1 MGIWDTLKLDPD
13 RHRMVALVGGGG
25 KSSTMYA
32 LARQAAD
39 SGKTVV
45 VTTTTHI
52 LPHPKLPLTGDPAA
66 LPHLLAKHRVVTLGR
81 YDARGKL
88 TGAGDP
94 ADHLAVADVV
104 LIEADGAK
112 LRPLKAP
119 ADHEPVIPP
128 QTHAVIGAAG
138 LDCVGKPIG
147 KICHRPE
154 RVAALLGTGQDH
166 ILTPADVA
174 VVLAS
179 PQGGRKGVSP
189 AMAYRCL
196 LNKADDDARR
206 AMGQEIQ
213 ALLAQQGIFS
223 AITYYTEEER
233 GGLCLF

>member
-39 SGKTVV
+39 GGKTVV

-52 LPHPKLPLTGDPAA
+52 LPHPKLPLTSDPAA

-94 ADHLAVADVV
+94 ADDLAAADVV

-138 LDCVGKPIG
+138 LDCVGKPCWEQARTIS
-147 KICHRPE
+147 
-154 RVAALLGTGQDH
+154 
-166 ILTPADVA
+166 
-174 VVLAS
+174 S
-179 PQGGRKGVSP
+179 PPPMWR
-189 AMAYRCL
+189 RCL
-196 LNKADDDARR
+196 PAPRAGARGSPPPWPT
-206 AMGQEIQ
+206 A
-213 ALLAQQGIFS
+213 A
-223 AITYYTEEER
+223 
-233 GGLCLF
+233 C